1 MAALDPVLA
10 QRGGVWVSAKQ
21 AKDFDTIT
29 VEGPR
34 IDYDLAHVQLR
45 KKTMAG
51 FYDGVS
57 NAILWPLLHNFPT
70 TIQMSSAPWPAYV
83 EANRNFADVTLAG
96 SKPRDLIWVQDY
108 HLMLVP
114 RMLREK
120 RKRQSIGWFCH
131 IPWPPASMFG
141 ILPFRE
147 DILHGLLGADVL
159 GFHTQEYVDHFLEC
173 VERYTD
179 AHVDRMRA
187 TVKLAQ
193 RTVRV
198 IAAPIGI
205 PVQTLQTLA
214 EDSEV
219 NAEAQAIRDK
229 IRGRKSFLGVDRLD
243 YTKGIP
249 DRIRAFDRFLQKNKS
264 RANRFVFVQI
274 MVPSRTD
281 VRAYRDLKDEIDRLV
296 GEVNGKHATT
306 GRIPM
311 QYFYRNFD
319 QRALMAHYRAADVC
333 VVTPL
338 RDGMNLVA
346 QEFCCARTNDDAT
359 LVLSEFA
366 GAAEYMGE
374 ALLVNP
380 YDQGEIAAAYEKAM
394 KMDQTER
401 SQRMRA
407 LRTKVLKLDVHR
419 WADGY
424 LELLEYSS

>member
-21 AKDFDTIT
+21 AKDFDTVE

-34 IDYDLAHVQLR
+34 IDYDLAHVQLKR
-45 KKTMAG
+45 KTMAG

-57 NAILWPLLHNFPT
+57 NAVLWPLLHNFPT
-70 TIQMSSAPWPAYV
+70 TIQMSRAPWDEYV
-83 EANRNFADVTLAG
+83 AANRAFAEVTLAS

-114 RMLREK
+114 QMLRA
-120 RKRQSIGWFCH
+120 RRARASIGWFCH

-147 DILHGLLGADVL
+147 ELIVGLLGADVL
-159 GFHTQEYVDHFLEC
+159 GFHTEEYVEHFLEC

-179 AHVDRMRA
+179 FPVDRMRA
-187 TVKLAQ
+187 TVKIDK
-193 RTVRV
+193 RSVRV

-205 PVQTLQTLA
+205 PVQTLTTLA

-219 NAEAQAIRDK
+219 NAEAQSIRDK
-229 IRGRKSFLGVDRLD
+229 IRGRKILLGVDRLD

-249 DRIRAFDRFLQKNKS
+249 QRIRAFDRFLQKNKS

-306 GRIPM
+306 GRVPM

-319 QRALMAHYRAADVC
+319 QRSLMAHYRAADVA

-346 QEFCCARTNDDAT
+346 QEFCAARTDNDAAI
-359 LVLSEFA
+359 VLSEFA
-366 GAAEYMGE
+366 GAAHYMEE

-380 YDQGEIAAAYEKAM
+380 YDEAELVKAYE
-394 KMDQTER
+394 
-401 SQRMRA
+401 RA
-407 LRTKVLKLDVHR
+407 LRMSPEEKAERMTSLRQRVLKLDVHR
-419 WADGY
+419 WADSY
-424 LELLEYSS
+424 LELLEYA